1 MGRLAFP
8 GPSHRCACLMLPQHI
23 LAPSTSYQ
31 TCIQTSAVHTKNANT
46 IVLHSGYKNAITPVY
61 SQCTSPKMRTLPY
74 CAPQKCEPLSGTLQ
88 DYGPTTPTRNANSD
102 LWHRQ
107 IYWGCA
113 FKKCGGCIQKM
124 RRAYKYCC
132 GHTNTVESI
141 KKCRHHTESV
151 DSISNTHASP
161 RHTLQTSKMR
171 TAPWCSAQ
179 KMRLTLLLAGNKS
192 EQWGYK

>member
-1 MGRLAFP
+1 
-8 GPSHRCACLMLPQHI
+8 MLPQHI

-61 SQCTSPKMRTLPY
+61 NQCTSPKMRTLPY

-88 DYGPTTPTRNANSD
+88 DYGPTTHTRNANSD

-113 FKKCGGCIQKM
+113 FKKCGGHTNIVVGIQILL
-124 RRAYKYCC
+124 RAYKNADTIQKVWTAFQTLMQALDTHCRHQKC
-132 GHTNTVESI
+132 EQHPGAVH
-141 KKCRHHTESV
+141 KKC
-151 DSISNTHASP
+151 
-161 RHTLQTSKMR
+161 
-171 TAPWCSAQ
+171 
-179 KMRLTLLLAGNKS
+179 G
-192 EQWGYK
+192 